1 MISAALERSLE
12 IRPALPED
20 QAFVSATFAE
30 QLSRGGAHDANAIV
44 DRVID
49 SDATRI
55 LIALEHGRIV
65 GWLAYAAIPRVRA
78 VLFVYVRK
86 NNRLGGIAHELA
98 SVAWP
103 RGGAWVHAGL
113 RGSST
118 KSVLQK
124 FQATQM
130 SLEDLL

>member
-1 MISAALERSLE
+1 MIAAHAAPILE
-12 IRPALPED
+12 IRPGQPED

-49 SDATRI
+49 SDSTRI

-78 VLFVYVRK
+78 VLFIYVRK
-86 NNRLGGIAHELA
+86 NNRLGGVARDLA
-98 SVAWP
+98 SAAWP
-103 RGGAWVHAGL
+103 RNTGAWVHAGL
-113 RGSST
+113 KGSST
-118 KSVLQK
+118 KSILQK
-124 FQATQM
+124 FQATQV
-130 SLEDLL
+130 DL